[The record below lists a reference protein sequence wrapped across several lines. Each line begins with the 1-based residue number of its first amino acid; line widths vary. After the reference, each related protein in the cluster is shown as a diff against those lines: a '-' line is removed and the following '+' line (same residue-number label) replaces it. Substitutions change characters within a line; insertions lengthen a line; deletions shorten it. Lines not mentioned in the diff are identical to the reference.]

1 MFAVPGWNISAPI
14 KAQTN
19 TSSAAVPNVAPN
31 KGTAANA
38 SEISKKRKRGGH
50 GRTNGPTVTRGNVA
64 DMWEQYIEGKPAKK
78 SKNDEAE
85 TQRRQKQREAGAAR
99 RAEKQNNGQE
109 EVEVKHGP
117 DSTSKPV
124 QAEQSTKLEKKKR
137 NRPEKNL
144 RDAAKPQPASTS
156 PTKDTLKAT
165 QTPSNPKQ
173 PAAPPPL
180 PPATK
185 LTPLQASMRAKL
197 ASARFRHLNQTLYT
211 TPSSHSLKLIDEDP
225 EIFNEYHAGF
235 RQQVEAWPENPLDVY
250 IRTIRERGKVREPRG
265 NFRDRRGGR
274 GDGGAGARK
283 EGELAPLPR
292 THGVCRI
299 ADLGCGDARLAA
311 ELGPLAAKLKLEIKS
326 FDLASPSPLVTK
338 ADIADLSLGDGSV
351 DVAIFCLALMGTNW
365 VEFIEEAW
373 RVLRWR
379 GELWVAEIK
388 SRFGRV
394 EGKRGAGKVVE
405 HSVGKRQKNNKLVG
419 KEEKRKLQEQEEGEN
434 QEELAVEVDG
444 VESGKQ
450 GTDVGAFVEVLGK
463 RGFVLNGE
471 GAVDLSNK
479 MFVRMNF
486 VKAAT
491 PVKGK
496 NVQAADNKTGD
507 DETWKR
513 KPKGKFVEEEQ
524 KDETDESKV
533 LKPCVYK
540 LR

>member
-19 TSSAAVPNVAPN
+19 AAPAVAPNSAPN

-38 SEISKKRKRGGH
+38 SE
-50 GRTNGPTVTRGNVA
+50 
-64 DMWEQYIEGKPAKK
+64 YIEGKPAKK

-85 TQRRQKQREAGAAR
+85 EQRKQKQREAGAAR
-99 RAEKQNNGQE
+99 RAEKQNNHEEKAGAIHEQE
-109 EVEVKHGP
+109 P
-117 DSTSKPV
+117 TTKPAG
-124 QAEQSTKLEKKKR
+124 AEQSTKPEKKKR
-137 NRPEKNL
+137 NKPEKSL

-156 PTKDTLKAT
+156 PTAAPPSTT
-165 QTPSNPKQ
+165 QPPPKPQ
-173 PAAPPPL
+173 LPAAPPPL

-211 TPSSHSLKLIDEDP
+211 TPSSHSLKLIDQNP

-250 IRTIRERGKVREPRG
+250 IRTIRERGKIREQRG

-274 GDGGAGARK
+274 SEHGGAVGK
-283 EGELAPLPR
+283 EESWRRCHGR
-292 THGVCRI
+292 TACI
-299 ADLGCGDARLAA
+299 
-311 ELGPLAAKLKLEIKS
+311 KLEIKS

-338 ADIADLSLGDGSV
+338 ADIADLPLGDGSV

-373 RVLRWR
+373 RVLRWK

-388 SRFGRV
+388 SRFGR
-394 EGKRGAGKVVE
+394 
-405 HSVGKRQKNNKLVG
+405 KNNKPAG
-419 KEEKRKLQEQEEGEN
+419 KEEKRKLQEEEEGLN

-444 VESGKQ
+444 VDGAKNE
-450 GTDVGAFVEVLGK
+450 TDVGAFVEVLRK
-463 RGFVLNGE
+463 RGFVLNGCDA
-471 GAVDLSNK
+471 GQ
-479 MFVRMNF
+479 
-486 VKAAT
+486 
-491 PVKGK
+491 GK
-496 NVQAADNKTGD
+496 NVQAAEGKTGD
-507 DETWKR
+507 GETWKK

-524 KDETDESKV
+524 KDEVDESKV

>member
-19 TSSAAVPNVAPN
+19 AAPAVAPNSAPN

-38 SEISKKRKRGGH
+38 SEVSKKRKRGGH
-50 GRTNGPTVTRGNVA
+50 GRTNGPAVTRGNVV
-64 DMWEQYIEGKPAKK
+64 DLWEQYIEGKPAKK

-85 TQRRQKQREAGAAR
+85 EQRKQKQREAGAAR
-99 RAEKQNNGQE
+99 RAEKQNNHEEKAGAIHEQE
-109 EVEVKHGP
+109 P
-117 DSTSKPV
+117 TTKPAG
-124 QAEQSTKLEKKKR
+124 AEQSTKPEKKKR
-137 NRPEKNL
+137 NKPEKSL

-156 PTKDTLKAT
+156 PTAAPPSTT
-165 QTPSNPKQ
+165 QPPPKPQ
-173 PAAPPPL
+173 LPAAPPPL

-211 TPSSHSLKLIDEDP
+211 TPSSHSLKLIDQNP

-250 IRTIRERGKVREPRG
+250 IRTIRERGKIREQRG

-274 GDGGAGARK
+274 SEHGGAVGK

-299 ADLGCGDARLAA
+299 ADLGCGDARLAS
-311 ELGPLAAKLKLEIKS
+311 ELAPLASKIKLEIKS

-338 ADIADLSLGDGSV
+338 ADIADLPLGDGSV

-373 RVLRWR
+373 RVLRWK

-394 EGKRGAGKVVE
+394 EGKKRGGVVE
-405 HSVGKRQKNNKLVG
+405 HSVGKRQKNNKPAG
-419 KEEKRKLQEQEEGEN
+419 KEEKRKLQEEEEGLN

-444 VESGKQ
+444 VDGAKNE
-450 GTDVGAFVEVLGK
+450 TDVGAFVEVLRK
-463 RGFVLNGE
+463 RGFVLNGD

-496 NVQAADNKTGD
+496 NVQAAEGKTGD
-507 DETWKR
+507 GETWKK

-524 KDETDESKV
+524 KDEVDESKV